1 MIDWDAEMPVLGY
14 SLCGILLF
22 FSFLK
27 LRTEP
32 RALHLLGK
40 HPTTE
45 LNAQPWHPPS
55 YTRPIHESLLTS
67 QGGIIHSFVCQ
78 ASPLHLDTTN
88 IFKKKSFFAIFISS
102 HVPVIQRTQ
111 HFRSNQPMRFSFKV
125 VSALAA
131 CVAPLKVRVAYNWHQ
146 VKVEAE
152 RHSLTRKH
160 ARPVVL
166 VLC

>member
-1 MIDWDAEMPVLGY
+1 MLRCLFWAIVFEAY
-14 SLCGILLF
+14 SFF

-27 LRTEP
+27 LRTES

-40 HPTTE
+40 CPTSE
-45 LNAQPWHPPS
+45 LNPHPWHTPS
-55 YTRPIHESLLTS
+55 YTRPIPESLLTF

-78 ASPLHLDTTN
+78 GSPLHLDTTN
-88 IFKKKSFFAIFISS
+88 ILKKKKQPFFAIFISS

-125 VSALAA
+125 LSALAV
-131 CVAPLKVRVAYNWHQ
+131 CVSPLKTGVAYNWHQ

-166 VLC
+166 VLF